1 MIADPYSRR
10 LLAVAGLLAAFC
22 AAAPHFASAQQQQAP
37 TLVVHNAGQA
47 LINTLQI
54 SPSSTDRWGPDLL
67 GALQVMPNSAVR
79 VSFAPNTECQQ
90 DLRVTFTDNAEET
103 RMRVDVCT
111 AGEVAFGAAPP
122 R

>member
-1 MIADPYSRR
+1 MTALAFSRR
-10 LLAVAGLLAAFC
+10 LLATAALLAAC
-22 AAAPHFASAQQQQAP
+22 GAAAPHLAVAQQQPAP
-37 TLVVHNAGQA
+37 TLVVRNAGHD

-79 VSFAPNTECQQ
+79 VSFAANTECQQ
-90 DLRVTFTDNAEET
+90 DVRVTFTANTEEI